1 MLTADLAR
9 SRTRDGTVS
18 PSFINADEQRYRDTA
33 KELIQI
39 FEDHLGKSKGD
50 LEDTI
55 DQLTIADT
63 DYKIVQGL
71 AKLLKDECEFETVSP
86 VEPREIR
93 QELFEVANQNQPI
106 VRQPTL
112 GEDRQSVWVYST
124 VADRLGISL
133 KECYR
138 GMYADL
144 DENKRLVRFGQ
155 QVSSEDTDTDQSTTT
170 THLTGD
176 SEESY
181 AEDTITV
188 DWLLTRYNLA
198 LAQAVLYDA
207 TEMRVRVWDS
217 FSTVFSYVK
226 LFGLMHRIY
235 PIDSNGNRVAST
247 DVADG
252 YEAILDGAASLFSKS
267 RKYGIRMANFLPA
280 LPLCERWEMRA
291 DILDDDSGTT
301 SQTLS
306 FELDHTE
313 GLSSH
318 YSAQSDF
325 DSDLERTLA
334 QKWERANTDWELNRE
349 DDVLDLGAE
358 VMLPD
363 FALEHPDGRRVMF
376 EIVGFWTPEYL
387 DEKLAK
393 IRDANRDNLIVA
405 VSERLDC
412 SSEDFEGMDD
422 RVLWFKSGIHVYDVV
437 ELAEE
442 YAVEA
447 SFSR

>member
-18 PSFINADEQRYRDTA
+18 PLFIDSDEPRYRDTA
-33 KELIQI
+33 HELIGI
-39 FEDHLGKSKGD
+39 FEQHLGESKGE

-55 DQLTIADT
+55 DQLTIDNT

-71 AKLLKDECEFETVSP
+71 AKLLKDECEFETIAP

-93 QELFEVANQNQPI
+93 QELFKTANQNQPI

-112 GEDRQSVWVYST
+112 GEDKQSVWVYST
-124 VADRLGISL
+124 VADRLGVTL
-133 KECYR
+133 KECYQA
-138 GMYADL
+138 MYADL
-144 DENKRLVRFGQ
+144 DENKRLVRFGHQ
-155 QVSSEDTDTDQSTTT
+155 SSYEYEATDESTTT
-170 THLTGD
+170 TRLTGD

-181 AEDTITV
+181 AEDRITV

-207 TEMRVRVWDS
+207 TQMRVRVWDS

-226 LFGLMHRIY
+226 LFGLMHQIY
-235 PIDSNGNRVAST
+235 PINNNGNRVAST
-247 DVADG
+247 DIADG

-280 LPLCERWEMRA
+280 LPLCDRWEMEA
-291 DILDDDSGTT
+291 DILDDDSQVA
-301 SQTLS
+301 SQTVT
-306 FELDHTE
+306 FDLDHTE

-325 DSDLERTLA
+325 DSDVERTLA
-334 QKWERANTDWELNRE
+334 QKWERSNTDWDLLRE

-363 FALEHPDGRRVMF
+363 FALEHPDGRRVLF

-387 DEKLAK
+387 KEKLAK
-393 IRDANRDNLIVA
+393 IRKADRDNLIVA

-412 SSEDFEGMDD
+412 SADDFEGMDE

-437 ELAEE
+437 ELADK
-442 YAVEA
+442 YAV
-447 SFSR
+447 SSS